1 MITYSLFSLS
11 LSQLDEQANI
21 NEIEE
26 YVELL
31 YEELPEKIRGT
42 ALILQLSRNPD
53 NLEELAVNGK
63 LTNTHRLQLYTT
75 LKKYRSCKI
84 VVRFHGSNSLNFFK

>member
-1 MITYSLFSLS
+1 MYDNDSQC

-21 NEIEE
+21 NDIEE

-63 LTNTHRLQLYTT
+63 LM
-75 LKKYRSCKI
+75 
-84 VVRFHGSNSLNFFK
+84 GSLASYQ

>member
-1 MITYSLFSLS
+1 MVLVILV
-11 LSQLDEQANI
+11 QLDEQANI
-21 NEIEE
+21 NDIED

-42 ALILQLSRNPD
+42 AFILQLSRNPD

-63 LTNTHRLQLYTT
+63 WIGELQANHALNPNKQHTVLTICLN
-75 LKKYRSCKI
+75 SCAAESYQG
-84 VVRFHGSNSLNFFK
+84 V